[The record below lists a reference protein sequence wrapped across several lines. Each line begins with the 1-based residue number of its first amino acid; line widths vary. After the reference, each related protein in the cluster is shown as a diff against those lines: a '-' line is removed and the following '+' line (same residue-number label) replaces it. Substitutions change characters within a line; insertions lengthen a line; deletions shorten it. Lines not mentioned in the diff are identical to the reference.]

1 MRQVIYISGPMT
13 GLPDLNKPAFHTA
26 AALLHRAGYAVVNPA
41 CNGLPDEAPWGAHLR
56 QDIKQLMDCTGVATL
71 PGSAASKGARLE
83 LHNARAL
90 GMPVMT
96 VAQWLVHAETET
108 LEPA

>member
-26 AALLHRAGYAVVNPA
+26 FALLHRAGYVVVNPA
-41 CNGLPDEAPWGAHLR
+41 CNGLPDEAPWTAHLR
-56 QDIKQLMDCTGVATL
+56 EDIKRLMACDGVATL
-71 PGSAASKGARLE
+71 PGCAASKGARLE

-90 GMPVMT
+90 GMRVMT
-96 VAQWLVHAETET
+96 VAQWLAHAKTKT
-108 LEPA
+108 LEAA